1 MKILFLNHNVKGRG
15 TYVRCFQF
23 ARHLVRFGHSVTILT
38 STPEYIFAPSKEFIE
53 GVEIISM
60 PDILGYRA
68 RNGGLG
74 PIDTFLRCGFL
85 LTRKFDI
92 VENFDHR
99 PAVLYPALVSKY
111 LCKTPLISEWTDLHG
126 TGGSLSN
133 RPQYLQNVIGPYEN
147 FTEKNSK
154 KIAEKLIV
162 ISHGLKNKALKLGIP
177 ESKIVHIPGG
187 ADIDRIVPSPKG
199 KARQKFGLPENAK
212 LIGYT
217 GYSHYDMDMFLSAVS
232 IVQKQM
238 KDVWLVT
245 TGEILSE
252 KNRKYLLKQDRLI
265 ELGFLSSEEY
275 AAFLPCM
282 DLFVF
287 PYADKSININRWP
300 NKIGDYMAAG
310 RPIVT
315 NRTGEMIEIYKKNN
329 IGLLASDDP
338 KDFADKIIDVLS
350 DAKQCM
356 ELGKNAR
363 KTAEK
368 YYDWKL
374 LSKRLETCF
383 FSVLKPMSKA

>member
-23 ARHLVRFGHSVTILT
+23 ARHLVRFDHSVTILT
-38 STPEYIFAPSKEFIE
+38 STPEYIFTPSKEFIE

-85 LTRKFDI
+85 LDRKFDI

-126 TGGSLSN
+126 IGGSLSN
-133 RPQYLQNVIGPYEN
+133 RPQYLQKIIGFYEN
-147 FTEKNSK
+147 ITERKSK
-154 KIAEKLIV
+154 KLAEKLIV
-162 ISHGLKNKALKLGIP
+162 ISIGLKNLAIKLGIP
-177 ESKIVHIPGG
+177 ESKIVRIPGG
-187 ADIDRIVPSPKG
+187 ADIDRIVPVPKD
-199 KARQKFGLPENAK
+199 KARHKFGLPQNAK

-217 GYSHYDMDMFLSAVS
+217 GYSHYNMDIFLGAIS
-232 IVQKQM
+232 IVQKRM

-252 KNRKYLLKQDRLI
+252 KNRKYLLKQDRFI

-287 PYADKSININRWP
+287 PYADKSINISRWP

-310 RPIVT
+310 RPVIT

-338 KDFADKIIDVLS
+338 KDFADKIMDILS
-350 DAKQCM
+350 DDEQCA
-356 ELGKNAR
+356 ELGRNAR

-374 LSKRLETCF
+374 LSKELEACF
-383 FSVLKPMSKA
+383 FSVLKTSKKT